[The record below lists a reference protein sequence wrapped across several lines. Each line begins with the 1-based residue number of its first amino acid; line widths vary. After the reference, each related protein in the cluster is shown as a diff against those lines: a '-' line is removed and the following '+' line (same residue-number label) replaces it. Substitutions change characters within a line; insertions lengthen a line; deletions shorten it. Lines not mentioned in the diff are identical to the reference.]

1 MKRLAILAVLAVGAC
16 SAPQAVQLRD
26 PAGHVAECKADPWA
40 VWSWDIKRWQEE
52 CAQKYERSGFQRMQ

>member
-1 MKRLAILAVLAVGAC
+1 
-16 SAPQAVQLRD
+16 VQLRD
-26 PAGHVAECKADPWA
+26 TAGHVAECKADPWA